1 MKVSK
6 RAVAMAIAGLLWCS
20 PTFAQQPAGYGSSPF
35 ADSQVRPVSRTN
47 RELANN
53 YDSYYADAEAPAAE
67 EPPSPSDQAPYE
79 GEVVPSTISKDYGAC
94 CKASGGHERLGSHFG
109 ERLDR
114 IQCRSDC
121 VELGEPF
128 KLADHTRF
136 LKKRNIQVAGWM
148 AQSYTWNPYNP
159 SDRFNGPVTWT
170 DRANEY
176 QLNEAYI
183 YAKKDTDTGGSGW
196 DLGFRA
202 DALYGTSYRWDT
214 EGGLETHFGNSQ
226 FYGLALPQFYV
237 ETAYNDLKVKFGHFI
252 SPVGYYTVGTYNN
265 FFNTLP
271 YTYQYGEPFTH
282 TGIWGTYQA
291 TERVNV
297 GAGVIHGWDAFDNT
311 ANPHAGYLGTLTVSG
326 NNNDSLAFVQVYS
339 MEPNQSGGFS
349 PRYFQTLVYSRPL
362 NERWTYI
369 AQSDLGV
376 QSNAMASGKTAYW
389 YGYNNYL
396 YWKKNDVWSWGLG
409 SEWFRDEEGFRVG
422 QVLPSLGSPHAR
434 GYALSGFAGNFYQV
448 TFGPRWTPLPNL
460 VIRPNFRCDWYQGPH
475 NAQGLK
481 PFDGGTKN
489 FQQILGTDAIVTF

>member
-1 MKVSK
+1 MQTM
-6 RAVAMAIAGLLWCS
+6 ALAIAGLLWCNPAS
-20 PTFAQQPAGYGSSPF
+20 AQQPADYSGPIY
-35 ADSQVRPVSRTN
+35 AASQVRRASRVNHELTN
-47 RELANN
+47 TYE
-53 YDSYYADAEAPAAE
+53 SYYAEQEPPAAE
-67 EPPSPSDQAPYE
+67 EPASPSDAAPYE
-79 GEVVPSTISKDYGAC
+79 GSVVPSTVSADFGASC
-94 CKASGGHERLGSHFG
+94 QPASGKRRHRGIS
-109 ERLDR
+109 
-114 IQCRSDC
+114 CASDN

-128 KLADHTRF
+128 KLADHTCH
-136 LKKRNIQVAGWM
+136 LKKKNIQVAGWI

-183 YAKKDTDTGGSGW
+183 YAKKDTNTGGSGW

-202 DALYGTSYRWDT
+202 DAFYGTSYRWDT
-214 EGGLETHFGNSQ
+214 EAGLESKINTGK
-226 FYGLALPQFYV
+226 FYGLAIPQFYGEV
-237 ETAYNDLKVKFGHFI
+237 AYNDLKVKVGHFI

-265 FFNTLP
+265 FFNTIP

-282 TGIWGTYQA
+282 TGVLANYQA

-297 GAGVIHGWDAFDNT
+297 GAGVIHGWDNFDNT
-311 ANPHAGYLGTLTVSG
+311 FNRHAGYLGTLTVNG
-326 NNNDSLAFVQVYS
+326 NNNDSLALVQVYS
-339 MEPNQSGGFS
+339 MEPNQSGTFS

-362 NERWTYI
+362 NEKWTYI
-369 AQSDLGV
+369 AQSDLGI
-376 QSNAMASGKTAYW
+376 QSNALASGKTAYW

-396 YWKKNDVWSWGLG
+396 YWKKNAVWSWGLN

-422 QVLPSLGSPHAR
+422 NAVPSPGSPRAR
-434 GYALSGFAGNFYQV
+434 GYALSGFAGNFYAI

-460 VIRPNFRCDWYQGPH
+460 VIRPNFRADFYQGPH
-475 NAQGLK
+475 NAAGLK

>member
-1 MKVSK
+1 M
-6 RAVAMAIAGLLWCS
+6 ALAIAGLLWCNPAS
-20 PTFAQQPAGYGSSPF
+20 AQQLADYGGTMHAASPLRR
-35 ADSQVRPVSRTN
+35 ASRVN
-47 RELANN
+47 HELANN
-53 YDSYYADAEAPAAE
+53 YESYYAEQEPPTAE
-67 EPPSPSDQAPYE
+67 EPASPNDAAPYE
-79 GEVVPSTISKDYGAC
+79 GSVVPSTISSNYGASC
-94 CKASGGHERLGSHFG
+94 RPAGGHRSHRGLCSAG
-109 ERLDR
+109 EN
-114 IQCRSDC
+114 

-128 KLADHTRF
+128 KLADHTCH
-136 LKKRNIQVAGWM
+136 LKKKNIQVAGWV

-170 DRANEY
+170 DQANTY

-183 YAKKDTDTGGSGW
+183 YAKKDTDTEGSGW
-196 DLGFRA
+196 DIGGRV

-214 EGGLETHFGNSQ
+214 EGGLENHFGNGQ
-226 FYGLALPQFYV
+226 FYGLALPQFYG
-237 ETAYNDLKVKFGHFI
+237 EIAYNDLKVKVGHFI

-265 FFNTLP
+265 FFNTIP

-282 TGIWGTYQA
+282 TGVLANYQA
-291 TERVNV
+291 TEKVNV
-297 GAGVIHGWDAFDNT
+297 GAGIIHGWDAFDNT
-311 ANPHAGYLGTLTVSG
+311 ANPHAGYLGTLSING
-326 NNNDSLAFVQVYS
+326 NNNDSLALVQVYS

-362 NERWTYI
+362 NEKWTYI

-376 QSNAMASGKTAYW
+376 QSNALASGKTAYW
-389 YGYNNYL
+389 YGYNSYL

-422 QVLPSLGSPHAR
+422 QVVPSLGSPRAR
-434 GYALSGFAGNFYQV
+434 GFALSGFAGNFYQI

-460 VIRPNFRCDWYQGPH
+460 VIRPNFRADFYQGPH
-475 NAQGLK
+475 NAAGLK